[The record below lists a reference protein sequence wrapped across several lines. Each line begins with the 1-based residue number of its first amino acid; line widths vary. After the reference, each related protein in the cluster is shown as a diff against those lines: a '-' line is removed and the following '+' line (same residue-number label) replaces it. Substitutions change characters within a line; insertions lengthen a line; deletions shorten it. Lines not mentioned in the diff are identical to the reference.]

1 MSTDLELEVD
11 FLKGESFLGKSGSKK
26 IILRQKSFEKVSRI
40 FKTRLKK
47 FLSCAIIVT
56 EQCKEVRYYVK
67 KKDRKRAERV
77 EKYS

>member
-26 IILRQKSFEKVSRI
+26 ILSFDKSRLKKFPGF

-67 KKDRKRAERV
+67 KKD
-77 EKYS
+77 